1 MICFFQRSIK
11 KEIVIEGIGLHT
23 GENTKIKL
31 IPAKENTGIIFIKD
45 GVEIP
50 SKVEFAKR
58 FDFST
63 SLEKDGKVINTVEH
77 ILSALYF
84 TGIDNLYIEVEGTE
98 IPILDGSSHRFI
110 EYIKKAGIKSLNE
123 EKIYAVLNKEI
134 KVEDG
139 DRYIVGKPSDKVIF
153 TYRAVYQNKII
164 GDKEF
169 SYIPTER
176 ESFNTV
182 SKARTYC
189 FIEEVE
195 YLKKLGLA
203 KGGSLENAVV
213 FDGEKVLNPE
223 GLRYEDEPVRHKLL
237 DLIGDL
243 YLLGFPLWGKVYSYK
258 GGHRL
263 NAEFVKNIKN
273 ENAFDLY
280 YASEILDKNRFS
292 KKLITK

>member
-1 MICFFQRSIK
+1 MICFFQRTIK
-11 KEIVIEGIGLHT
+11 REVEINGIGLHT
-23 GENTKIKL
+23 GKKTKIKL
-31 IPAKENTGIIFIKD
+31 IPANENTGIVFIKD
-45 GVEIP
+45 KVEIP
-50 SKVEFAKR
+50 AKVDFAKK

-63 SLEKDGKVINTVEH
+63 SLEKDGKVINTIEH
-77 ILSALYF
+77 LLSALYF
-84 TGIDNLYIEVEGTE
+84 TGIDNVYIEIEGNE
-98 IPILDGSSHRFI
+98 IPILDGSSHQFI
-110 EYIKKAGIKSLNE
+110 EYIKKAGIRGLKE
-123 EKIYAVLNKEI
+123 EKIYAVLNREFTVK
-134 KVEDG
+134 DG
-139 DRYIVGKPSDKVIF
+139 DKYISGKPSEEVIF
-153 TYRAVYQNKII
+153 TYHAVYQNKII
-164 GDKEF
+164 GDRKF

-213 FDGEKVLNPE
+213 FDGDKVLNPE

-243 YLLGFPLWGKVYSYK
+243 YLLGFPLWAEVYSYK

-263 NAEFVKNIKN
+263 NAEFVRRLKEEK
-273 ENAFDLY
+273 AYDLY
-280 YASEILDKNRFS
+280 YASEILDKNKFS
-292 KKLITK
+292 ENLMVR

>member
-23 GENTKIKL
+23 GKKSKLKL
-31 IPAKENTGIIFIKD
+31 IPAKENTGIVFIKN
-45 GVEIP
+45 GIEIP
-50 SKVEFAKR
+50 AKVEFAKR

-63 SLEKDGKVINTVEH
+63 SLEKDGLIINTVEH
-77 ILSALYF
+77 LLSALYF
-84 TGIDNLYIEVEGTE
+84 TGIDNLYIEVEGDE
-98 IPILDGSSHRFI
+98 IPILDGSSHKFI
-110 EYIKKAGIKSLNE
+110 EYIKGAGIQSLKE
-123 EKIYAVLNKEI
+123 EKIYAVLNREVIVK
-134 KVEDG
+134 KD
-139 DRYIVGKPSDKVIF
+139 DKYIYGRPSDKVIF
-153 TYRAVYQNKII
+153 TYRAIYQNKII

-176 ESFNTV
+176 DSFNTV

-243 YLLGFPLWGKVYSYK
+243 YLLGLPLWAEVYSYK
-258 GGHRL
+258 GGHKL
-263 NAEFVKNIKN
+263 NAEFVKKLK
-273 ENAFDLY
+273 EEKAFDLY
-280 YASEILDKNRFS
+280 YASEILDKSRFTQ
-292 KKLITK
+292 KLSI